1 MSQDNSLILQALNT
15 ASQVISRVEQHSEYS
30 VPGDREIFEKYK
42 NGESYSLDNDL
53 KEYYDLIKKITDSGV
68 SFWRLRVFDTP
79 LTDYQKYEIDW
90 GYLLGEKFGQQ
101 TFALRR
107 EMYNSILSEHS
118 ISPCDFWFFD
128 RKEIL
133 EVQYTDDVD
142 YIGVK
147 KISEERNKQLLDLH
161 TALEHRCVGLHDF
174 MMTVEYESKVDL
186 LEL

>member
-1 MSQDNSLILQALNT
+1 MTQDNSIVLQAIQT
-15 ASQVISRVEQHSEYS
+15 ATQIVSRIEQFSEYS

-42 NGESYSLDNDL
+42 NGELYSLSNEL
-53 KEYYDLIKKITDSGV
+53 REYYNFVEKITGSGI

-90 GYLLGEKFGQQ
+90 GYLLGEKFGQE
-101 TFALRR
+101 TFAIRR

-118 ISPCDFWFFD
+118 ASPCDFWYFD
-128 RKEIL
+128 RKKIL
-133 EVQYTDDVD
+133 EVKYTDDVD
-142 YIGVK
+142 YIGVDEV
-147 KISEERNKQLLDLH
+147 SESSSKQLLDLH
-161 TALEHRCVGLHDF
+161 ADLERRCVGLHDF